1 MKRKKTNFFM
11 ILFLLLSSLAITVVA
26 KAFFDPHGIESPT
39 EAIPVPVTM
48 IPEDKDGAAA
58 IIQAMEELA
67 TSEPLPS
74 EQAELTLR
82 QEAPSC
88 NSQAVESTENK
99 EISTENTEES
109 PADTIIAPASMENTL
124 FIGDS
129 RTVGLAEYAQMG
141 DAHFFAAVGM
151 TVYSVDT
158 ANVSVPHVGKVTL
171 SELLKNHS
179 YDKIYIM
186 LGINEL
192 GYPVEKTLEKYCAL
206 IQSIQEAQPNTLI
219 FVQANLH
226 ITKSRSDNDKVINNP
241 KIDTFNDHISQLADN
256 ERVFYLDAN
265 CIFDDADGALSEAK
279 SVDHAHP
286 MAKYYQEW
294 GNWIAEQTG
303 AIFS

>member
-1 MKRKKTNFFM
+1 MKRKKMTFFM
-11 ILFLLLSSLAITVVA
+11 ILFLLLSALAITVVA
-26 KAFFDPHGIESPT
+26 KAFCDPHAPESPP
-39 EAIPVPVTM
+39 EAVPVPVTM
-48 IPEDKDGAAA
+48 IPENIDGAAV
-58 IIQAMEELA
+58 IIQTMDELTA
-67 TSEPLPS
+67 AETHPS
-74 EQAELTLR
+74 EQAE
-82 QEAPSC
+82 PSC
-88 NSQAVESTENK
+88 NLQAVEYVERK
-99 EISTENTEES
+99 EISIENTEES
-109 PADTIIAPASMENTL
+109 PKDATIVPASMENAL

-129 RTVGLAEYAQMG
+129 RTVGLAEYAQMD

-151 TVYSVDT
+151 TVYGVDT

-206 IQSIQEAQPNTLI
+206 IQSIQEAQPDTLI

-241 KIDTFNDHISQLADN
+241 KIDTFNDHISQLADH
-256 ERVFYLDAN
+256 ERIFYLDAN

-279 SVDHAHP
+279 SGDHAHP
-286 MAKYYQEW
+286 LAKYYQEW

-303 AIFS
+303 AILS